1 MSRQLTPDEAER
13 ELQRHVRL
21 SRWRLNK
28 LRQHVRHSAGVAH
41 DRNGRAQRVQARGG
55 APDLQA
61 AASPARRGALGRAL
75 TRRRRARR
83 AQVAVQEVRRLQ
95 RFGVT
100 AGELDRYRLALLRD
114 SEQAAEQADSV
125 PSSDTLDFLMES
137 LTLGHTVITQRE
149 VSRPAAAQLPT
160 AYCTARFHAGV
171 ALGGVTGLRA

>member
-1 MSRQLTPDEAER
+1 M
-13 ELQRHVRL
+13 
-21 SRWRLNK
+21 
-28 LRQHVRHSAGVAH
+28 
-41 DRNGRAQRVQARGG
+41 
-55 APDLQA
+55 
-61 AASPARRGALGRAL
+61 
-75 TRRRRARR
+75 
-83 AQVAVQEVRRLQ
+83 QEVRRLQ

-160 AYCTARFHAGV
+160 ASCTARLHAGA